1 MELTKDRQEEIIRFT
16 QELVR
21 CPGFSGDEAETAA
34 AVARQMKKLGYDQV
48 EVDRWGNVIGTIRGS
63 RPGPTIVFDGH
74 RDVVPMGTPELG
86 KQGPKGGE
94 TPDGKIGGGGAAK
107 IKG

>member
-34 AVARQMKKLGYDQV
+34 AVAPTNEETGIRQG
-48 EVDRWGNVIGTIRGS
+48 
-63 RPGPTIVFDGH
+63 
-74 RDVVPMGTPELG
+74 
-86 KQGPKGGE
+86 
-94 TPDGKIGGGGAAK
+94 
-107 IKG
+107 